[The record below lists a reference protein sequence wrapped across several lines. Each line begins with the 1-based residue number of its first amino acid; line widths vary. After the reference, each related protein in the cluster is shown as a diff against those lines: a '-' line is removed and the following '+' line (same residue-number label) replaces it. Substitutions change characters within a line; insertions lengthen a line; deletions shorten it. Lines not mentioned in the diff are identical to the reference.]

1 MIGIYSITLMHI
13 ILYYGRNVAVDLLDR
28 YLDCQKIN
36 WTLEFLVNDGWKK
49 KYRFLKPEMKRNSND
64 YSPIPDGIR

>member
-36 WTLEFLVNDGWKK
+36 
-49 KYRFLKPEMKRNSND
+49 
-64 YSPIPDGIR
+64 